1 MRSWRAPTRFR
12 SASLAVPAALLLAG
26 CGEKRLDVQ
35 DASRQISS
43 QLEER
48 TGQTPRSVRC
58 PDDEVEAKRGRRFR
72 CTVTGRDG
80 ARFGLVA
87 TLTDDDGS
95 FSFRVDRRPQP

>member
-1 MRSWRAPTRFR
+1 MSAVTRFR
-12 SASLAVPAALLLAG
+12 AAPLALAPTLLLAA
-26 CGEKRLDVQ
+26 CGEKRVDVQ
-35 DASRQISS
+35 DASRKISS

-48 TGQTPRSVRC
+48 TGQKPRSVRC
-58 PDDEVEAKRGRRFR
+58 PDDEVEAKPGRQFR